1 MIDTLCSTYGG
12 AWMTDQEIDDLLAAY
27 GGGCEIPVP
36 RSGQSYELWL
46 ADVEGRHGCLDAA
59 VFD

>member
-12 AWMTDQEIDDLLAAY
+12 AWMTDQEITDLLSADFE
-27 GGGCEIPVP
+27 GCEIPIP
-36 RSGQSYELWL
+36 RSGRFYELYI